1 MASIKVGDAAPD
13 FNLLNQRSESV
24 SLSEFVGKKNI
35 VLYFYPKAMTP
46 GCTVQ
51 ACGIR
56 DSSADFIELDTIV
69 MGISP
74 DNYKKLIRFEEKH
87 KLNFD
92 LLSDEDHS
100 VTESYGCWG
109 MKKFMG
115 KEYTGVLRSTFIID
129 KKGFIV
135 HVIDKVNTKKHHQDV
150 LSWVKENL
158 L

>member
-1 MASIKVGDAAPD
+1 MALIKVGEAAPD
-13 FNLLNQRSESV
+13 FNLLNQHSKSI
-24 SLSEFVGKKNI
+24 SLSEFFGKKNI

-56 DSSADFIELDTIV
+56 DSSDDFRELDTIV

-74 DNYKKLIRFEEKH
+74 DNHSRLARFKEKQ

-100 VTESYGCWG
+100 VTESYGCWD

-115 KEYTGVLRSTFIID
+115 KEYIGVLRSTFIID
-129 KKGFIV
+129 KKGFVV

>member
-1 MASIKVGDAAPD
+1 MALIKVGDAAPD

-74 DNYKKLIRFEEKH
+74 DNYKKLTRFEEKH

-100 VTESYGCWG
+100 VTESYGCWD

>member
-1 MASIKVGDAAPD
+1 MALIKVGDAAPD

-51 ACGIR
+51 ACGIL

-74 DNYKKLIRFEEKH
+74 DNYKKLTRFEEKH

>member
-1 MASIKVGDAAPD
+1 MALIKVGDAAPD

>member
-1 MASIKVGDAAPD
+1 MALIKVGDAAPD

-74 DNYKKLIRFEEKH
+74 DNYKKLTRFEEKH

-150 LSWVKENL
+150 SSWVKENL

>member
-1 MASIKVGDAAPD
+1 MALIKVGDAAPD

-74 DNYKKLIRFEEKH
+74 DNYKKLTRFEEKH

>member
-1 MASIKVGDAAPD
+1 MALIKVGDAAPD

-56 DSSADFIELDTIV
+56 DSSTDFIELDTIV

-74 DNYKKLIRFEEKH
+74 DNYKKLTRFEEKH